1 MFLLKSAFAF
11 LTAVICVEAYKN
23 VSSSVNFTSEVPY
36 IRDYF
41 YAGGRYVPYETGGHV
56 FEDQIYVERL
66 NPVGGAT
73 KQTPLVLIHGNAQ
86 TGTVNVNHAP
96 VKTAF

>member
-1 MFLLKSAFAF
+1 MLL
-11 LTAVICVEAYKN
+11 LRTALILLAAAICAEAYKN
-23 VSSSVNFTSEVPY
+23 VSSSINFTTEVPY
-36 IRDYF
+36 IREYF

-66 NPVGGAT
+66 NPIGGAT
-73 KQTPLVLIHGNAQ
+73 RQTPLVLIHGNAQ

-96 VKTAF
+96 VETAF

>member
-1 MFLLKSAFAF
+1 MLLLEVTFAI
-11 LTAVICVEAYKN
+11 LAAAICVEAYKN

-86 TGTVNVNHAP
+86 TGTVNMKHPP
-96 VKTAF
+96 VYIAF